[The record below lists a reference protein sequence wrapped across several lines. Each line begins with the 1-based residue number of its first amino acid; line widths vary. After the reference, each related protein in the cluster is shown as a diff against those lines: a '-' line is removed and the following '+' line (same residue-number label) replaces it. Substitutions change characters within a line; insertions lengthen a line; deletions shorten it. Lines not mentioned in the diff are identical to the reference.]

1 MKEEEI
7 RPDGLVQEVKKLY
20 AEDIKRLLTRK
31 KEFIEVP
38 CPACESRNY
47 QTAFDKF
54 GFTFVICED
63 CETMFINPRPTFEI
77 LSDYYATAKSYKYWN
92 DYIFPASEHSRRK
105 NIFAPRAARVVEICK
120 QHNLRTNILV
130 DVGAGFG
137 TFCEEIKKVGLFK
150 RIIAVEPTP
159 NLAETCRKRGLEVI
173 QKPIEEV
180 SFENETVNVITNFE
194 VIEHLFSPKDFLLS
208 CSSVLPKG
216 GVLILTCPNVKGFDI
231 VVLKESSNS
240 VDPEHLNY
248 FNLSSISQLLKNCGF
263 EVIERLTPGQL
274 DAELVRKK
282 ALNDEFNIS
291 NHPFLKQI
299 LLDEWDTVG
308 CSFQQF
314 LADNLLSSHM
324 WVVAKK
330 V

>member
-7 RPDGLVQEVKKLY
+7 RPDALVREVKKLF
-20 AEDIKRLLTRK
+20 AEDIKRLLTKK
-31 KEFIEVP
+31 KEFIEVS
-38 CPACESRNY
+38 CPACESQNY
-47 QTAFDKF
+47 QKTFEKF
-54 GFTFVICED
+54 GFTFVICKD
-63 CETMFINPRPTFEI
+63 CETMFINPRPTFGT

-92 DYIFPASEHSRRK
+92 DYIFPASENSRRK
-105 NIFAPRAARVVEICK
+105 KIFAPRAERVVDICK
-120 QHNLRTNILV
+120 RHNIRTNILV

-137 TFCEEIKKVGLFK
+137 TFCEEIKKNGIFNRV
-150 RIIAVEPTP
+150 IAVEPTP
-159 NLAETCRKRGLEVI
+159 NLAETCRKKGLEVI

-180 SFENETVNVITNFE
+180 SFENDTVNVITNFE

-208 CSSVLPKG
+208 CSSVLSKG

-231 VVLKESSNS
+231 AVLKESSDS

-282 ALNDEFNIS
+282 ALNGEFNIS

-299 LLDEWDTVG
+299 LIDEWDNVG
-308 CSFQQF
+308 GSFQRF
-314 LADNLLSSHM
+314 LADNLLSSNM
-324 WVVAKK
+324 WIVAKK